1 VKTYTEFLNEKF
13 KLKDWVRNL
22 VQAFKV
28 TKNKQQLEQE
38 IRAALI
44 QYRND
49 LIQDPSKIDNLA
61 ITAMLRKLKTE
72 LGKDLIVDLNLDS
85 FFRNLYNLTIK
96 GNNLEQSLIDYFN
109 SYLENLPQRLERA
122 LSGNIDFQDDEEF
135 DQLKKLKKQ
144 QTLKMGK
151 KEFQQEKVPLQIELL
166 KMQEWY
172 KRNQEKIVLVFEGR
186 DAAGKGSC
194 IKVLTEYLDPKFF
207 QVATFGIPTAEEKEE
222 WFARYIKELPQP
234 GQMTF
239 YDRSWYNRA
248 VNDPV
253 MGYCTDKQYKQFMEE
268 VIPFELDLIKKGY
281 FLIKFWFSI
290 DQDTQKLRF
299 ELRKAN
305 PLKYWKFS
313 ENDLKTMDVWDKF
326 TLYKEEMFRQTST
339 PESPWIIVESNDKRL
354 AQLNVI
360 RYVLDKIP
368 YEGKDPQKIGVPYP
382 EIIIPMI

>member
-1 VKTYTEFLNEKF
+1 MKTYTEFLNEKF